1 MQDKLNH
8 ASLIE
13 AGIHCS
19 ATMKRFRHN
28 DIGHLKRTLTSGG
41 LVVTEGV
48 FSMDGDLAPL
58 ADIQTITQLNSW
70 LMVDD
75 AHGWCTG

>member
-1 MQDKLNH
+1 
-8 ASLIE
+8 
-13 AGIHCS
+13 
-19 ATMKRFRHN
+19 MKRFRHN

-58 ADIQTITQLNSW
+58 ADMQTITQLDSW

-75 AHGWCTG
+75 AHGIGVLGEEGEGVVIVPM